1 MITYLLGVGD
11 RHLDNLMITRHGHFF
26 HIDFGFM
33 FGRDPKPLPPA
44 FRLTREMVEGMGGMD
59 SSEYRQFCSLACQAF
74 NALRK
79 SAGLVLN
86 LLHLM
91 SDAGIEDLSNNPS
104 ADAEGVIAKVEERF
118 RLDLTDEQA
127 ERFFLN
133 LINECLAAIAPRLMD
148 VFHSIAVARR

>member
-1 MITYLLGVGD
+1 
-11 RHLDNLMITRHGHFF
+11 
-26 HIDFGFM
+26 
-33 FGRDPKPLPPA
+33 
-44 FRLTREMVEGMGGMD
+44 MVEGMGGLE
-59 SSEYRQFCSLACQAF
+59 STEYRQFCSLACQAF

-104 ADAEGVIAKVEERF
+104 ADPDGVIAKVEQRF
-118 RLDLTDEQA
+118 RLELTDEQA
-127 ERFFLN
+127 ERYFLG
-133 LINECLAAIAPRLMD
+133 LINGCLTAIAPRLMD

>member
-1 MITYLLGVGD
+1 
-11 RHLDNLMITRHGHFF
+11 
-26 HIDFGFM
+26 
-33 FGRDPKPLPPA
+33 
-44 FRLTREMVEGMGGMD
+44 MVDGMGGME

-79 SAGLVLN
+79 SAGLILN

-133 LINECLAAIAPRLMD
+133 LINDTLAAWAPKVSDWVHAM
-148 VFHSIAVARR
+148 AVARR